1 MIRSPTKSADQKNSE
16 FGLVIWYASVTTAW
30 LEAEL
35 LASSAADD
43 MLRMSVAEA
52 KNLTRIMIND
62 LRVECK
68 KRTPSGRGGGTLGA

>member
-1 MIRSPTKSADQKNSE
+1 
-16 FGLVIWYASVTTAW
+16 
-30 LEAEL
+30 
-35 LASSAADD
+35 

-62 LRVECK
+62 LGVERK